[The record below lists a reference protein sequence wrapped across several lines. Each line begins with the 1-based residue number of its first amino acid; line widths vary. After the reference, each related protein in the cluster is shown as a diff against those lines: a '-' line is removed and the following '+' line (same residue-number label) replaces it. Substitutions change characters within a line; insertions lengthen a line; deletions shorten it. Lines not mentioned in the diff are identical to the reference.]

1 MKKITEEY
9 YKKVKDLLEEIEQK
23 AEDDRASIS
32 LRNKITYLV
41 DFISAIE
48 VNEEIK
54 KL

>member
-1 MKKITEEY
+1 MKKITDEY
-9 YKKVKDLLEEIEQK
+9 YKKVKDLLEEIKEE
-23 AEDDRASIS
+23 AENDRASIS

-41 DFISAIE
+41 GFISAIE